1 MIDANNLTL
10 TFSQGKSELKVL
22 SELSFHAAIGEI
34 VSVIG
39 PSGCGKTSLLN
50 IFAGLL
56 TPSCGTVKI
65 NGSFA
70 AKARKEQLSSYV
82 FQKPVM
88 FEWRTLLKNVLLPS
102 ELKSSYLRDISWES
116 RADELLNLM
125 GMSEFKHYYPHQVS
139 GGMQARASLAR
150 AYLTDPKVLLM
161 DEPFASLDQIT
172 RDKMSLALLD
182 MNKRNQATVVFV
194 THSIEE
200 AVFISDRVYLMSPL
214 PSTFELILEINFQK
228 ERKLELRDTSEF
240 IEYTRILRKKL
251 EGNGYD

>member
-1 MIDANNLTL
+1 
-10 TFSQGKSELKVL
+10 
-22 SELSFHAAIGEI
+22 
-34 VSVIG
+34 
-39 PSGCGKTSLLN
+39 
-50 IFAGLL
+50 
-56 TPSCGTVKI
+56 
-65 NGSFA
+65 
-70 AKARKEQLSSYV
+70 
-82 FQKPVM
+82 
-88 FEWRTLLKNVLLPS
+88 
-102 ELKSSYLRDISWES
+102 
-116 RADELLNLM
+116 M